1 MDFAL
6 KPADRGLA
14 MRLDEQTQAELA
26 LVDERVA
33 LPVPASVAWEEAGG
47 FPEAFT
53 TAHDALFTQCR
64 LAMGEHALIHG
75 AAGGVGTA
83 GVQLAAV
90 AGARV
95 TATVRNAELRD
106 VVTTLG
112 AATVVAP
119 DAFVDEGPFDV
130 VLELV
135 GGPNLA
141 GDLTALAVG
150 GRICVIG
157 VGAGARAEV
166 DLSALMAKRARLS
179 GSTLRSRPPE
189 DKASAARLVE
199 AQVLPLLEAGRVRV
213 PVAATFPLEDAP
225 GAYER
230 FAAGAKL
237 GKVVLVVD

>member
-1 MDFAL
+1 
-6 KPADRGLA
+6 
-14 MRLDEQTQAELA
+14 
-26 LVDERVA
+26 
-33 LPVPASVAWEEAGG
+33 
-47 FPEAFT
+47 
-53 TAHDALFTQCR
+53 
-64 LAMGEHALIHG
+64 
-75 AAGGVGTA
+75 
-83 GVQLAAV
+83 
-90 AGARV
+90 
-95 TATVRNAELRD
+95 ELRD

-166 DLSALMAKRARLS
+166 NLSALMAKRARLS